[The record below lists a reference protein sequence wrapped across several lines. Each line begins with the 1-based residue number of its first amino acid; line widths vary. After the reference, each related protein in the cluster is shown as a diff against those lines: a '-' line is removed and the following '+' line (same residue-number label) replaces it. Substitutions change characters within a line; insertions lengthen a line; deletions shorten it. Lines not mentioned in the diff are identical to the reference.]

1 MSKKVSNDKYKK
13 TLSHKLETW
22 FYGTEDVYVNRVEM
36 KPQQEFL
43 ESEETI
49 QTRENE
55 KQKLLKNIEK
65 LKNIYDVSNNKELN
79 LFEKSYKLFCVF
91 FCCVVI
97 FTLLVAVSYMPT
109 FGDPNNPVHN
119 EVSERYIENGLQETG
134 SVNIVT
140 GMILDYRAFDT
151 FGESTVLFAATMS
164 VIFLTRSKHGKELAR
179 KGPFA
184 GSNPDPIFQVC
195 GKLVLPFIM
204 LFGIYVVLNGHLS
217 PGGGFSGGAIL
228 GGGLIL
234 AASVFGQEVMS
245 EKVNATLT
253 TGLSVTCLLAYA
265 VMKGYSFYTGANHV
279 GWEIPKGTPGNILS
293 SGFILPLNI
302 CVGIIVACTMYTFF
316 SLFSQAEED

>member
-1 MSKKVSNDKYKK
+1 MKNKNSSGLWQRFSAWVNGDAVTDTNSALNALGQLPEAVEKEPEKKVTKY
-13 TLSHKLETW
+13 LSHL
-22 FYGTEDVYVNRVEM
+22 
-36 KPQQEFL
+36 QQQML
-43 ESEETI
+43 AYSVTA
-49 QTRENE
+49 
-55 KQKLLKNIEK
+55 
-65 LKNIYDVSNNKELN
+65 
-79 LFEKSYKLFCVF
+79 
-91 FCCVVI
+91 VVI
-97 FTLLVAVSYMPT
+97 CLAMIFVLMSTVAQLPAFGSTDTPTL
-109 FGDPNNPVHN
+109 N
-119 EVSERYIENGLQETG
+119 EVSDRYLEKGIEETG
-134 SVNIVT
+134 AVNAVA

-184 GSNPDPIFQVC
+184 GGNPDPIFQTM
-195 GKLVLPFIM
+195 GKLLLPFIM

-234 AASVFGQEVMS
+234 AASVFGQDVMS

-253 TGLSVTCLLAYA
+253 TGLSVGCLMAYA
-265 VMKGYSFYTGANHV
+265 IMKGYSFYTGANHV
-279 GWEIPKGTPGNILS
+279 GWEIPKGIPGNIIS

>member
-1 MSKKVSNDKYKK
+1 
-13 TLSHKLETW
+13 
-22 FYGTEDVYVNRVEM
+22 M
-36 KPQQEFL
+36 KNNNKPGLWQRFSAWVDIGMDAEKGISLTALDQL
-43 ESEETI
+43 PESEEKNT
-49 QTRENE
+49 E
-55 KQKLLKNIEK
+55 KKKRRHLSHLQQQMLA
-65 LKNIYDVSNNKELN
+65 YGVTA
-79 LFEKSYKLFCVF
+79 
-91 FCCVVI
+91 VVI
-97 FTLLVAVSYMPT
+97 CLVMGFVLMSTVAAMPAFGSTDTPTL
-109 FGDPNNPVHN
+109 N
-119 EVSERYIENGLQETG
+119 EVSDRYLENGLEETG
-134 SVNIVT
+134 AVNAVA

-164 VIFLTRSKHGKELAR
+164 VIFLTRSKHGKELAK

-184 GSNPDPIFQVC
+184 GSNPDPIFQTV

-234 AASVFGQEVMS
+234 ASSVFGQDIMS

-253 TGLSVTCLLAYA
+253 TGLSVGCLMAYA
-265 VMKGYSFYTGANHV
+265 VMKGYSFFTGANHV
-279 GWEIPKGTPGNILS
+279 GWEIPKGTPGNIIS